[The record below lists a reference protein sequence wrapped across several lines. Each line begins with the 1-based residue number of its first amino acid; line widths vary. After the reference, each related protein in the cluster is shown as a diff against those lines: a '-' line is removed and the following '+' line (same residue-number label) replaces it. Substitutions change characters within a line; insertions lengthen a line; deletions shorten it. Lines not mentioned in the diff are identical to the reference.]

1 MTDAVFAVQIDPKT
15 SQLAVTGG
23 QDDKAFVWNIITG
36 EVLFECTGRSGGQ
49 DDKAF
54 VWNIITG
61 EVLFECTGRY
71 LEVRMIKP
79 LCGTSSLERCSLS
92 AQVGIWNT
100 E

>member
-36 EVLFECTGRSGGQ
+36 EVLFECTGRSEGQ

-61 EVLFECTGRY
+61 GCSLSAQVG

-79 LCGTSSLERCSLS
+79 LCGTSSVEGAL
-92 AQVGIWNT
+92 
-100 E
+100 